1 MKRFFYFLLR
11 PKKKNSVYQ
20 IFERFLIKYILFSIC
35 FYQVNFFKQYV
46 YLLKIFFDKKALQ
59 TRYKAHKRSLTFMK
73 RLLKFMKRSCNGTV
87 NGKERLGT
95 LEPKH
100 SNAYEPIV
108 ENVHDTFRKRS
119 CSRKKTNFICD
130 IPSKY
135 FTLLEKAFIF
145 INMTCFENWRP

>member
-1 MKRFFYFLLR
+1 M
-11 PKKKNSVYQ
+11 
-20 IFERFLIKYILFSIC
+20 
-35 FYQVNFFKQYV
+35 
-46 YLLKIFFDKKALQ
+46 
-59 TRYKAHKRSLTFMK
+59 
-73 RLLKFMKRSCNGTV
+73 

-135 FTLLEKAFIF
+135 VTHLEKAFIF
-145 INMTCFENWRP
+145 INMIGLSLFNCFNHILVITYLAN